1 MALLLMLSANSK
13 AEIVTICSFSGVVT
27 SPSIEFKSDLKS
39 SDRISFYYSVSSTEF
54 LEGSDKLD
62 EGCKRYVG
70 DEIQV
75 VSVDGDF
82 CKGSLTIDRKLKLYG
97 FFGSTGLNL
106 VFPLVN
112 CLE

>member
-1 MALLLMLSANSK
+1 MAILLILSANSK
-13 AEIVTICSFSGVVT
+13 AEVVNICSFSGVVT
-27 SPSIEFKSDLKS
+27 SPSIAFESDLAT
-39 SDRISFYYSVSSTEF
+39 SDHVSFYYSVSSAEF

-75 VSVDGDF
+75 VSVEGDF
-82 CKGSLTIDRKLKLYG
+82 CDGPLTIDRKLELYG
-97 FFGSTGLNL
+97 FFSSTGVNL